1 MFRVYV
7 RRFHVPVATYFS
19 VVPILILLLAGCVFA
34 AYVNRLRARRR
45 RRPEAT
51 WHWRG
56 PDFLALFA
64 LRAITAAAFGRI
76 LTAPFVFDDYT
87 HIAEASG
94 SAWPAILKSF
104 GPAVPKPGLFFRPF
118 GFLLYRLN
126 YLWVATISRAG
137 TRAASRCTLPTAGW
151 FTCCAAGLVWRAPA
165 AFAPAWSS

>member
-1 MFRVYV
+1 MVMGFRGRPILLPLACGTWRLGPGRYELASWLQYSGPRRQPPPTIRICECGGFRALHWAVFRVYV

-94 SAWPAILKSF
+94 SAWPRF
-104 GPAVPKPGLFFRPF
+104 
-118 GFLLYRLN
+118 
-126 YLWVATISRAG
+126 
-137 TRAASRCTLPTAGW
+137 
-151 FTCCAAGLVWRAPA
+151 
-165 AFAPAWSS
+165 